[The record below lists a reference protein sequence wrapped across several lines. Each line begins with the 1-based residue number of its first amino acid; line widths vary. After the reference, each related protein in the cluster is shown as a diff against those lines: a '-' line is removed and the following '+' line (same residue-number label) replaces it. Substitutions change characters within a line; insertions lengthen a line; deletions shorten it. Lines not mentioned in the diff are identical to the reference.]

1 MQLML
6 TLVGVALANL
16 AVAGPCKPSKQ
27 TTVNSLS
34 LTVPTTE
41 IAQSSDIPSLSLP
54 ESATTTQESEVIIT
68 NTFAGGS
75 FAQRDPNT
83 PSGLTGVST
92 EGQVEFHSGGCYK
105 GDGSKDDGCASLSA
119 TGNPAG
125 KRDLGSFASMF
136 QTLNSLSTGQRNKYT
151 VQFYYLVFSAGS
163 QACTISATFG
173 NRQFY
178 SQSLLTLGGVNV
190 QWNQV
195 LQQVEADSSSANFAI
210 SMSCSGQGVSMIL
223 VDSIFISNQVT
234 PDNIGDFK
242 LDLGGGA
249 ADPDPITTSESA
261 PTSASAPAP
270 ISTTTG
276 ASGIRESNTSSADGS
291 LSTEGPR
298 TVSDSASNT
307 QEPETSTNTPPH
319 TEDATTH
326 AEEPVSTNPPSNTVE
341 PQTASSS
348 FPLGQE
354 SQTVTD
360 AASDTEE
367 ATAHT
372 EEPVSTNPSFST
384 DEPLTATNSSP
395 HTQGS
400 QSSSNAAT
408 ATEDASTHSEQ
419 PVSTNFPSSA
429 ASKDATGASSIATQS
444 QGSNPQTSNAGQETL
459 SISPAGTSTQAAVPT
474 KTTCKA
480 TCETVTNARNHV
492 TDWNC
497 AVYGVYRGSGTIIP
511 APGQDPDNEGNRV
524 YYSNPGECAEL
535 CKSMPGCKTIGYS
548 WAGAWCFLS
557 TSVITPAEVQEVRSD
572 DQDVDWYA
580 MDKCFTCSGCE
591 SSSAE
596 ASAPAIAS
604 TTQAPTQVATTKSS
618 EPTESACLPTCAQRN
633 DWFNHDDW
641 NCQVYGGYRGDFYEF
656 PGQGID
662 GSDWVGSATQ
672 PEQCMAMCK
681 ATPGCKS
688 SAISYFWRKCYGSN
702 NVVTQAET
710 REASDDS
717 TDKEWWG
724 PQCFNCVD
732 NECSGSSGKTT
743 TRAPELTTLTTRTSA
758 PATTTTAPADV
769 CIYNRGQLC
778 EFNRFK
784 DHGDTVCIWAGTYPG
799 KTYTV
804 TREDYPYQDGPY
816 QCIAICQ
823 TLENCESAGYYSTEN
838 RCLFSAKELKTS
850 DMVPGAHDFD
860 NSVWLS
866 NSCVNCPACSDP
878 APLPQTDKC
887 SYKQGDTCTRK
898 AGKDGALCNYQGM
911 WEWYNEQSLERYPDQ
926 SSPEKC
932 MAICQATEYCK
943 GSGYK
948 NGRCMFSFG
957 ELKTANFRDWPDHSR
972 DGTWDDPSCFEC
984 PGCTE

>member
-16 AVAGPCKPSKQ
+16 AAAGPCKPSKP

-34 LTVPTTE
+34 LTVPTTDISE
-41 IAQSSDIPSLSLP
+41 SSDIPSLSIP
-54 ESATTTQESEVIIT
+54 ESATTTQESEVVIT
-68 NTFAGGS
+68 NTFSGGS

-83 PSGLTGVST
+83 PSGLTGVNT

-105 GDGSKDDGCASLSA
+105 GDGSKDDGCAALSA

-136 QTLNSLSTGQRNKYT
+136 QTLNSLSTGRRNQYT
-151 VQFYYLVFSAGS
+151 VRFYYLVFSAGS
-163 QACTISATFG
+163 QACTVSATFD
-173 NRQFY
+173 NTQFY
-178 SQSLLTLGGVNV
+178 SQSLLTLGGVNM

-195 LQQVEADSSSANFAI
+195 LGQVEADSSSANFAI
-210 SMSCSGQGVSMIL
+210 SMSCTGQGISMIL

-242 LDLGGGA
+242 LDLGGPVA
-249 ADPDPITTSESA
+249 EPEPITTSEA
-261 PTSASAPAP
+261 AAVP
-270 ISTTTG
+270 TTTG
-276 ASGIRESNTSSADGS
+276 AGGSEDSNTSSTDV
-291 LSTEGPR
+291 P
-298 TVSDSASNT
+298 SNT
-307 QEPETSTNTPPH
+307 EAPQTAGNSSPNTQQPETFTNGPSN
-319 TEDATTH
+319 TEDTITH
-326 AEEPVSTNPPSNTVE
+326 TEEPVSTNPPSNTDE
-341 PQTASSS
+341 PQTASNSS
-348 FPLGQE
+348 PLSQE
-354 SQTVTD
+354 PQTFTD
-360 AASDTEE
+360 GASNTEE

-372 EEPVSTNPSFST
+372 KEPVSTS
-384 DEPLTATNSSP
+384 
-395 HTQGS
+395 
-400 QSSSNAAT
+400 
-408 ATEDASTHSEQ
+408 AS
-419 PVSTNFPSSA
+419 SSA
-429 ASKDATGASSIATQS
+429 APQDATGTSSIAAQS
-444 QGSNPQTSNAGQETL
+444 QGSNTKTTDPAQAISSTS
-459 SISPAGTSTQAAVPT
+459 IPGTSTTPAEPT

-480 TCETVTNARNHV
+480 TCETLDDARDH
-492 TDWNC
+492 TEDWNC
-497 AVYGVYRGSGTIIP
+497 AVYGVYSGSGKIIP
-511 APGQDPDNEGNRV
+511 APDQMPDNDGNRV
-524 YYSNPGECAEL
+524 YYQNPGECAAL
-535 CKSMPGCKTIGYS
+535 CRSMPGCKTVGYQF
-548 WAGAWCFLS
+548 AAAWCFLS
-557 TSVITPAEVQEVRSD
+557 TSVFTPAEVRAVWSD
-572 DQDVDWYA
+572 DRDVDWYA

-591 SSSAE
+591 SSAVETSV
-596 ASAPAIAS
+596 PAIAS
-604 TTQAPTQVATTKSS
+604 TTQAPTQAATTKSS

-633 DWFNHDDW
+633 DWYNHDDW

-656 PGQGID
+656 PGQGSD
-662 GSDWVGSATQ
+662 GSDWVGGSTQ

-681 ATPGCKS
+681 STPGCKS

-702 NVVTQAET
+702 NVVTQGET

-732 NECSGSSGKTT
+732 NECSASSGKTT
-743 TRAPELTTLTTRTSA
+743 TQAPDRTTFSTRTSA
-758 PATTTTAPADV
+758 PATTTTAPADT

-799 KTYTV
+799 DTYTV
-804 TREDYPYQDGPY
+804 TREDYPYQDDPY

-823 TLENCESAGYYSTEN
+823 TLKNCESAGYYSTEN

-866 NSCVNCPACSDP
+866 NSCVNCPTCSNS

-911 WEWYNEQSLERYPDQ
+911 WEWYNQQSLDRYPDQ

-948 NGRCMFSFG
+948 DGRCMFSFG